1 MSFPTTKVIIQVIS
15 DVDGNEINGEP
26 SDFNGAD
33 IKEYFEEDHGLKH
46 TQVT

>member
-1 MSFPTTKVIIQVIS
+1 MSTITKVIIQVIS